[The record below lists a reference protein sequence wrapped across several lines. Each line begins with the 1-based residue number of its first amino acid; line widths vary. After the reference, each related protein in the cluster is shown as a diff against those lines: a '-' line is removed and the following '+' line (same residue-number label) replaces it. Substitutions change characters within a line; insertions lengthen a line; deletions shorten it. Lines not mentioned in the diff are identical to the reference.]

1 MAFASPVVID
11 DCYSSIACNIYA
23 HLVGTEDGRSPNQI
37 HGFCSS
43 MHFLCTH
50 KKASRMVGFNCP
62 EALCT
67 PEVRVRELG
76 RNPALN
82 PNLEA
87 MAGAYLSEGYWLGPT
102 RYENAFA
109 GKTAKANPK
118 RKKLPARPQV
128 LVGKRP

>member
-23 HLVGTEDGRSPNQI
+23 HLVGTEDGRSPNQMD
-37 HGFCSS
+37 GYRSLLQ
-43 MHFLCTH
+43 FLGTH
-50 KKASRMVGFNCP
+50 MKASRMVCLNCP

-82 PNLEA
+82 L
-87 MAGAYLSEGYWLGPT
+87 GEG
-102 RYENAFA
+102 
-109 GKTAKANPK
+109 
-118 RKKLPARPQV
+118 
-128 LVGKRP
+128 

>member
-11 DCYSSIACNIYA
+11 DCHSSIAWNIYA
-23 HLVGTEDGRSPNQI
+23 HLVGTEDGRSPNQM
-37 HGFCSS
+37 HGFYSL

-50 KKASRMVGFNCP
+50 KKASRMVGLNCP

-82 PNLEA
+82 L
-87 MAGAYLSEGYWLGPT
+87 GEG
-102 RYENAFA
+102 
-109 GKTAKANPK
+109 
-118 RKKLPARPQV
+118 
-128 LVGKRP
+128 